1 MPPPAPLVGRGKY
14 LAHAKLISTQQPAIR
29 KSVVFCF
36 VDMYFKVSEPVYE
49 QYISALN
56 VNQRKLIHVYIER
69 KQDKN

>member
-1 MPPPAPLVGRGKY
+1 
-14 LAHAKLISTQQPAIR
+14 
-29 KSVVFCF
+29 
-36 VDMYFKVSEPVYE
+36 MYFKVSEPVYE